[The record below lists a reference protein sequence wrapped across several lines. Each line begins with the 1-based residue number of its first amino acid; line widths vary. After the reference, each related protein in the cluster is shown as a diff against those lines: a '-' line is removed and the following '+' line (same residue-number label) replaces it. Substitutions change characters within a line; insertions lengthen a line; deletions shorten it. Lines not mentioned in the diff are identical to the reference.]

1 MSSDER
7 PPSPVSPRTQ
17 ARIDALERA
26 KKESDEKLNKM
37 RNYIQNVLNAKL
49 PTGLLIFQAI
59 KYEDWDLFDICVD
72 REKDMVSEHRT
83 LPIIFAA

>member
-1 MSSDER
+1 MSSDDR

-37 RNYIQNVLNAKL
+37 RGYIQNVLNAKL

-59 KYEDWDLFDICVD
+59 KHEDWDLFDICVD
-72 REKDMVSEHRT
+72 REKDMALEHGI
-83 LPIIFAA
+83 LPIHLAA